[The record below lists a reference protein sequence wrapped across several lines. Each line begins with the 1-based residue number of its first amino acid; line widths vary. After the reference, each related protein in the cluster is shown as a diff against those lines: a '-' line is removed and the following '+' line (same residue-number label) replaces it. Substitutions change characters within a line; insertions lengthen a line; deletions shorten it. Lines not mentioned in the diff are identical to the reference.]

1 MFFARKSELEDL
13 KAELQAEIVRL
24 SRDVAHAVGDM
35 DAALD
40 LVSRDAAKRLA
51 AQDARIA
58 KLEGRSDG

>member
-51 AQDARIA
+51 EQDARIA